1 MNNLELFNNKNYIN
15 GKWLVSSSLL
25 PVSNPANDKV
35 IGYVPN
41 LNSSEV
47 KQAIDSTAEG
57 FIIWSKSTIK
67 ERYDFLTNWYQ
78 LIVKNVDEL
87 AYILT
92 LEQGKIIS
100 DAKAEVLYAAS
111 FVEWFALSL
120 MTHSSYIRIGNNSSH
135 KIITEHEPIG
145 PVAAITPWNFP
156 LAMVTRK
163 AAPALAAGCSILL
176 KPSSQTPFSALM
188 LVFLAEQAKLPAG
201 VFNVITGEAALIGKL
216 ICEDFRIRKLSFTGS
231 TEIGKTLYAQ
241 SASSLKKL
249 SLELGGNAP
258 FIILNDVNIE
268 QVTDDLIRAK
278 TRSNGQSC
286 TSPNRIYIHQDIYNH
301 FVDVLS
307 AKFSKLKIGNGLDAD
322 ICLGPLINKKACH
335 HVQSLLED
343 ATKHGANILCGG
355 KFKDNFFEPTV
366 VKNCHDGMQIFKAE
380 IFGPVLACYEFS
392 EISALIQSANN
403 TEYGLQAYIYTKD
416 ISLAQKITA
425 DLDFGMVSVNS
436 ASASNTKA
444 PFGGRK
450 ASGFGIE
457 GSHEGLLEYMNIKY
471 INMQY

>member
-1 MNNLELFNNKNYIN
+1 
-15 GKWLVSSSLL
+15 
-25 PVSNPANDKV
+25 
-35 IGYVPN
+35 
-41 LNSSEV
+41 
-47 KQAIDSTAEG
+47 
-57 FIIWSKSTIK
+57 
-67 ERYDFLTNWYQ
+67 
-78 LIVKNVDEL
+78 
-87 AYILT
+87 
-92 LEQGKIIS
+92 
-100 DAKAEVLYAAS
+100 
-111 FVEWFALSL
+111 
-120 MTHSSYIRIGNNSSH
+120 
-135 KIITEHEPIG
+135 
-145 PVAAITPWNFP
+145 
-156 LAMVTRK
+156 
-163 AAPALAAGCSILL
+163 
-176 KPSSQTPFSALM
+176 M
-188 LVFLAEQAKLPAG
+188 LVFLDEQSKLQPS
-201 VFNVITGEAALIGKL
+201 VINVITGEAALIGKL

-231 TEIGKTLYAQ
+231 TEVGKTLYSQ

-258 FIILNDVNIE
+258 FIVLNDVNIE
-268 QVTDDLIRAK
+268 QVTDDLILAK
-278 TRSNGQSC
+278 IRSNGQSC
-286 TSPNRIYIHQDIYNH
+286 TSPNRIYIHQDIYDH
-301 FVDVLS
+301 FVDILS
-307 AKFSKLKIGNGLDAD
+307 AKFSKLKIGNGLDVD
-322 ICLGPLINKKACH
+322 THLGPLINQKACH

-366 VKNCHDGMQIFKAE
+366 VKNCHDGMQIFQAE

-392 EISALIQSANN
+392 EISELIQSANN